1 MNIGIMG
8 THGVGKS
15 TTIKNLL
22 NLPNVEMYEG
32 IGDDHGNPI
41 TDPVWARQLWR
52 LGKYISDYTEA
63 LTSDTDPQ
71 KIRLIDRCPFDW
83 KAYTETFYLQDEISW
98 YHREKFNTIFNTF
111 EGLEILPP
119 YVIFIHPPYEWVV
132 DRIKQRWNEEKKK
145 WREDDFEYLK
155 TLRRQYELIAT
166 EDRLVGR
173 TEFLTITETNLND
186 RIEIIT
192 DWFYQNNGP
201 WTENAKIFQLETE

>member
-63 LTSDTDPQ
+63 KMSDTIPQ
-71 KIRLIDRCPFDW
+71 KIRLIDRCPYDW
-83 KAYTETFYLQDEISW
+83 CAYTETFRVQDEIDW
-98 YHREKFNTIFNTF
+98 YSYAKLKHMYNALD
-111 EGLEILPP
+111 GLDVLPSH
-119 YVIFIHPPYEWVV
+119 VIFIHPPFKWVV
-132 DRIKQRWNEEKKK
+132 ERIKQRWNEEKKK

-155 TLRRQYELIAT
+155 ILRGEYERIVRSPRNT
-166 EDRLVGR
+166 Y
-173 TEFLTITETNLND
+173 TEFLTITETDLKD
-186 RIEIIT
+186 RLEVIT
-192 DWFYQNNGP
+192 DWFHQINPAWSTNTNVYN
-201 WTENAKIFQLETE
+201 LEMQ